1 MIVAVFRN
9 QENAYLFEYAYST
22 GNKVQGSYPSIMYI

>member
-9 QENAYLFEYAYST
+9 QENVYLFEYAYST
-22 GNKVQGSYPSIMYI
+22 GNEVQGSYPSIMHI